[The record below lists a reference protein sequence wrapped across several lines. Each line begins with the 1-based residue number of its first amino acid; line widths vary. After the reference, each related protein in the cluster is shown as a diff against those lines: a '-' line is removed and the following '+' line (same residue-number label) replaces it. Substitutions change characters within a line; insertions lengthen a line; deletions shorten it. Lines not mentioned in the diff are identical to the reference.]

1 MTRMRLDVSA
11 AQAKVEAARSQKS
24 KLARA
29 RKKVMNVFLTMP
41 SCLFSILVMIIPME
55 FVSMQDTVCCSTLA
69 SQATSTC
76 IAKLWKM
83 ICIARLTIHV
93 GEGAPSVVVAVRKV
107 KIKKSPQKIF
117 EINLRL
123 ILYRM
128 VGLDGESLILDRY
141 DSIPNQN

>member
-1 MTRMRLDVSA
+1 MMMRMRRLHLAA

-41 SCLFSILVMIIPME
+41 SCLFSILVMIIHME

-76 IAKLWKM
+76 IVKKQAQVVMMTMMMTRMRLDVAAAQAKVEA
-83 ICIARLTIHV
+83 AR
-93 GEGAPSVVVAVRKV
+93 S
-107 KIKKSPQKIF
+107 Q
-117 EINLRL
+117 
-123 ILYRM
+123 
-128 VGLDGESLILDRY
+128 
-141 DSIPNQN
+141 